1 MLENV
6 SSVFNLGASSEATGK
21 PPFTSLRPKLGFGK
35 GTFLSEDTDAFVI
48 TPNRQTFF
56 FPETENLNFVIFV
69 IFKAAL
75 ASSRWLSCPYKAL
88 SFHTLRRPQFPN
100 NFQSPKFKVCLEL

>member
-35 GTFLSEDTDAFVI
+35 GTFLSEDQPCIYLLRICTI
-48 TPNRQTFF
+48 PGHNHELRLL
-56 FPETENLNFVIFV
+56 FPIF
-69 IFKAAL
+69 
-75 ASSRWLSCPYKAL
+75 R
-88 SFHTLRRPQFPN
+88 
-100 NFQSPKFKVCLEL
+100 

>member
-56 FPETENLNFVIFV
+56 FPETENLNFVIF
-69 IFKAAL
+69 KATL
-75 ASSRWLSCPYKAL
+75 ASPR
-88 SFHTLRRPQFPN
+88 
-100 NFQSPKFKVCLEL
+100 